1 VRLLRRLWLFICQ
14 ESLQPRS
21 LAAGVMVGIFLVSI
35 PVFFEA
41 PLVRT
46 FPWISLALTGLWV
59 GLGYRWLQEPQ
70 RMFWGETL
78 LGFSWSWFAGS
89 VYWGWLRWEPLYHLP
104 VEAIGL
110 PVVLWGLSRGQH
122 RIGNWFYLG
131 SLLGTAVTDLYFYL
145 AGVMPYWK
153 RVMEVDPPQAIGIL
167 QEALVQVQ
175 TPWGILT
182 AMLCA
187 ALLTIVALKSLRSF
201 QIQHWVFGGAVI
213 GTLMVDSLFGLAAVL

>member
-1 VRLLRRLWLFICQ
+1 
-14 ESLQPRS
+14 
-21 LAAGVMVGIFLVSI
+21 MVGIFLVSI

-46 FPWISLALTGLWV
+46 FPWISLGLTGLWV
-59 GLGYRWLQEPQ
+59 GLGYRWLQEPKGL
-70 RMFWGETL
+70 FWGETL

-89 VYWGWLRWEPLYHLP
+89 VYWGWLRWEPIYHLP

-110 PVVLWGLSRGQH
+110 PVVLWGLSRGRH

-131 SLLGTAVTDLYFYL
+131 SLFGTAVTDLYFYL

-153 RVMEVDPPQAIGIL
+153 RVMVVDPPQAIPIL

-175 TPWGILT
+175 TPWGMLT
-182 AMLCA
+182 AMVCA
-187 ALLTIVALKSLRSF
+187 AVLTIVALKSLRSF
-201 QIQHWVFGGAVI
+201 QIEHWVFGGAVI